1 MWMVREC
8 DECGF
13 EPASLRCDSCQQAL
27 CAGCITM
34 LSHTIEGYKG
44 ERYQHLCQKCT
55 CSISVDGTTYTGGQ
69 LVELH
74 PNKPKGDGHVSR
86 R

>member
-13 EPASLRCDSCQQAL
+13 EPASLRCDSCHQAL

-34 LSHTIEGYKG
+34 LSHTIEGHNG

-55 CSISVDGTTYTGGQ
+55 SNISVDGTTYTGSK
-69 LVELH
+69 LVVLH
-74 PNKPKGDGHVSR
+74 PSYLTRLLSFG
-86 R
+86 